1 MRKYLILIHILLLSV
16 GLQAQNG
23 NAGEEMK
30 QHLLRLYLKSGDTYD
45 FPESQVDSVTF
56 TDTSQ
61 LFWQAGIYKTF
72 NIENVDSVMII
83 SPLLMLSTSD
93 IHFGKV
99 AVGNE
104 KTISITLTNTGDYA
118 ETYMLVTGSPFSTSE
133 MGYDI
138 MLAAGQSKSLDI
150 VFTPKDSVFYE
161 GTLLI
166 ASRAINNGLVELPLA
181 GSGVSAV
188 CNEEVVAAAPKA
200 QDFDIV
206 VPEDE
211 TPDDFEGFSISNF
224 YGNFPMQPSSMQS
237 SVKRVRRADA
247 YFNSY
252 TATATVSCEG
262 PQLHTVVNNMGATVF
277 YTITLPGEKPEIS
290 FYQTAIALLMSCP
303 YLSTTNEAEYRNAV
317 NVLTKLESF
326 DNLLEQVK
334 NAYYEGKR
342 NNMSPNYDNINL
354 TPVLNELYIATKDT
368 RELSPGG
375 ISLKNL
381 TVTPQSAKF
390 VLHNDF
396 RRMIHMYPSRLK
408 MNEENYV
415 VVNLED
421 ASVTFQDAI
430 NAIIEAQRTYAETGE
445 DTFFKEMLTIVDSV
459 ALENVQNIGNW
470 MADLEEEYINAF
482 MAANPNASR
491 ITNLHLP
498 TILNSKNANY
508 MDIVWDSFYEKKK
521 SSPFAAE
528 TGEIEIEFGDFD
540 KIQLDIYG
548 IGKLGD
554 ESWESYT
561 LEEKSRLILALL
573 WGGYEDVVTPL
584 WKVVTGASDM
594 KRAIEKNFKYDLR
607 HGHRKYWARRF
618 PEVALMM
625 KLLHAFS
632 TVDNLNKVTRYLKN
646 EEYVNLT
653 SMIVKFVLKEMT
665 KMPKEDV
672 ADPKSYVNLIYN
684 IYKIR
689 SGNLSPSKEFINKFK
704 DGASKLLGTVNLVL
718 KTVDFSEGMADVVGT
733 GQAVYNSNIKETHMI
748 SRYDK
753 PYIIIKSPLEMTS
766 DLRHT
771 IHFEWETYKSS
782 YGGWTFYYDLE
793 MNVVTADEEKR
804 TTVKQNIEETH
815 YDYDMSQLSIP
826 NNAQEV
832 LFRIIA
838 HGKEMQDVYAQTD
851 FLPLKSFTAT
861 NVPIFYDL
869 GLPSGNLW
877 AACNLGA
884 SSPEES
890 GDYYAWGE
898 ITGYQNGKNFF
909 TWDNYR
915 FGTQNSLTK
924 YCTKKAYGNNGMTDG
939 LSEMQGSDDITTSSW
954 GYNYTIPTKEDWDE
968 LIRECE
974 WVNMADKGAVVRGP
988 NGQIIMLPFAG
999 YRSNYDLY
1007 DAGKEG
1013 YYWSSTLD
1021 ELSPDDAW
1029 MLHVTKGKGKEH
1041 YDYYRCHGRSIRP
1054 VLHKTDTSLSKD
1066 RSNAP
1071 QRRVS
1076 YSGENG
1082 LQVKTACGTQH

>member
-1 MRKYLILIHILLLSV
+1 MRKYLVLLHMLLLSM

-23 NAGEEMK
+23 NAGEEME
-30 QHLLRLYLKSGDTYD
+30 QPLLRLYLKSGDTRD
-45 FPESQVDSVTF
+45 FPTAQVDSVTL
-56 TDTSQ
+56 TDTAQ
-61 LFWQAGIYKTF
+61 LVWQAGTYWTF
-72 NIENVDSVMII
+72 NIEDVDSVMYI
-83 SPLLMLSTSD
+83 SPLLVLSTSD
-93 IHFGKV
+93 LHFGKV

-104 KTISITLTNTGDYA
+104 KTISVTLTNTGEYA
-118 ETYMLVTGSPFSTSE
+118 ETYMLVTGGSFSTSE

-138 MLAAGQSKSLDI
+138 TLAAGQSKSLDLI
-150 VFTPKDSVFYE
+150 FTPKDSVFYE

-166 ASRAINNGLVELPLA
+166 ASHAINNGLVELPLA

-188 CNEEVVAAAPKA
+188 YDEEVVVASPTA

-224 YGNFPMQPSSMQS
+224 YGNFPMQPSTMQS
-237 SVKRVRRADA
+237 SARRVRRADA

-290 FYQTAIALLMSCP
+290 FRQTAIALLMSNP

-317 NVLTKLESF
+317 NVLTRLEYF
-326 DNLLEQVK
+326 DDLVEKVK

-342 NNMSPNYDNINL
+342 NNMSPNYENINL
-354 TPVLNELYIATKDT
+354 TPVLYELYDATKDT

-415 VVNLED
+415 VVNSED
-421 ASVTFQDAI
+421 ASMTFQDVI
-430 NAIIEAQRTYAETGE
+430 NTILEAQRTYAETG
-445 DTFFKEMLTIVDSV
+445 DDNLFKELLTFMDSGD
-459 ALENVQNIGNW
+459 LENVQNLGNW
-470 MADLEEEYINAF
+470 MADLEEEYISTL
-482 MAANPNASR
+482 MAAYPNASA
-491 ITNLHLP
+491 IFNLHLP
-498 TILNSKNANY
+498 NILNSKDANY
-508 MDIVWDSFYEKKK
+508 MDIVWDSFYEGKK

-528 TGEIEIEFGDFD
+528 TDEIEIEFGDFD

-554 ESWESYT
+554 KSWENYT
-561 LEEKSRLILALL
+561 PEEKSRLILALL

-584 WKVVTGASDM
+584 WGLVTGVGDM
-594 KRAIEKNFKYDLR
+594 KRASEMNFKYDLR

-632 TVDNLNKVTRYLKN
+632 TPENLNKVTKYLKD

-653 SMIVKFVLKEMT
+653 SMILKFVLKEMT

-689 SGNLSPSKEFINKFK
+689 SGNMSPGEEFINKFK
-704 DGASKLLGTVNLVL
+704 DGASKLLGNVNLVM
-718 KTVDFSEGMADVVGT
+718 KTMDFSESLADVAGT
-733 GQAVYNSNIKETHMI
+733 GQAVYNSNIKETHII

-753 PYIIIKSPLEMTS
+753 PYIIVRSPLEMTS
-766 DLRHT
+766 DLRNT
-771 IHFEWETYKSS
+771 IHFEWDTYKSS
-782 YGGWTFYYDLE
+782 YAGRSFYYDLE
-793 MNVVTADEEKR
+793 MSVVTADEENR
-804 TTVKQNIEETH
+804 TTVKQNIDETH
-815 YDYDMSQLSIP
+815 FDYDMSQLSIP
-826 NNAQEV
+826 NDVQEV

-838 HGKEMQDVYAQTD
+838 HGTEMQDVYAQTD
-851 FLPLKSFTAT
+851 FLPLKSFMAT
-861 NVPIFYDL
+861 NVPTFYDL

-898 ITGYQNGKNFF
+898 ITGYQNGKDFF

-939 LSEMQGSDDITTSSW
+939 LSEMLGSDDVTTRSW

-974 WVNMADKGAVVRGP
+974 WVNVVDKGAVVRGP

-999 YRSNYDLY
+999 YRSSYDLH

-1066 RSNAP
+1066 RNKAP
-1071 QRRVS
+1071 QRSVS
-1076 YSGENG
+1076 YHGEG
-1082 LQVKTACGTQH
+1082 KLQVKTASITQH